1 MKTLRLFYVHLHT
14 FLYLLRNYYCN
25 TDFNHIYP
33 QTKPC
38 KWMWTCRQFLSAE
51 ECHASLCLCLRVSC
65 FLAVCCVNDVLIID
79 LTAAE
84 ASCWVCVYSYFKL
97 KLRCILCVCV
107 CLFVPLPPSIGPQQG
122 GGWFTGW
129 VDGWVGGGRWS
140 WWSHHSGICAAEVK
154 PHTVAPHPVYH
165 CRYPLSSST
174 QTLLLPPNFKFIFP
188 PKFNF
193 FFFFSFC
200 WCCNLP

>member
-1 MKTLRLFYVHLHT
+1 MYT
-14 FLYLLRNYYCN
+14 
-25 TDFNHIYP
+25 
-33 QTKPC
+33 
-38 KWMWTCRQFLSAE
+38 
-51 ECHASLCLCLRVSC
+51 
-65 FLAVCCVNDVLIID
+65 
-79 LTAAE
+79 
-84 ASCWVCVYSYFKL
+84 VCVW
-97 KLRCILCVCV
+97 
-107 CLFVPLPPSIGPQQG
+107 LFVPLPPSIGPQQG

-188 PKFNF
+188 SKFTFVFLLMLQPAIKMVPFKICVKTYIRSLRFQHGSLQCLVGTAHVGAANILVVLVLF
-193 FFFFSFC
+193 TANKSVHSTG
-200 WCCNLP
+200 